1 MVTAVVVIAVGAFEP
16 LEPWTRR
23 QAVMV
28 GSSCRSE
35 REIRESRVFFTEKFC
50 TNDIEVTQLCCR
62 LTYSAVTL

>member
-35 REIRESRVFFTEKFC
+35 REIRESRVFLLK
-50 TNDIEVTQLCCR
+50 NSVLMILK
-62 LTYSAVTL
+62 